1 MVDHPSSPPARPER
15 DEKYDHPVMTGTT
28 FDPLA
33 EAHRQW
39 LAHDLEE
46 PLPMFAAVSVI
57 HAQQVVTT
65 AIDRALKP
73 LDLTFAR
80 YEVLMLL
87 SFSKHGALPMTK
99 IGERL
104 LVHPTGITKLVDKL
118 EARDLVRRE
127 PNPADRR
134 GVLVRVT
141 PAGRRLGRRASKL
154 LGEVRFGVDLPDP
167 ELRRLSKLLGM
178 LRNNEP
184 VDPDGAAT

>member
-1 MVDHPSSPPARPER
+1 
-15 DEKYDHPVMTGTT
+15 
-28 FDPLA
+28 
-33 EAHRQW
+33 
-39 LAHDLEE
+39 
-46 PLPMFAAVSVI
+46 MFTAVSVI
-57 HAQQVVTT
+57 HAQQLITT

-73 LDLTFAR
+73 LELTFAR

-87 SFSKHGALPMTK
+87 SFSKRGALPMTK

-141 PAGRRLGRRASKL
+141 PAGRRLGRRASKVL
-154 LGEVRFGVDLPDP
+154 ADVRFGVDLPDRD
-167 ELRRLSKLLGM
+167 LQQLSELLGK
-178 LRNNEP
+178 LRNPEINSALRE
-184 VDPDGAAT
+184 G